1 MKINDI
7 LHVLAK
13 FKENNKEDRSRQSY
27 LEELTDYL
35 MQYYSYNR
43 DLIQLFMT
51 MFNPNELVSFLEA
64 NEAQRQVTIR
74 TNTLKT
80 RRKELAQIL
89 IQRGVNLDTLAEWTK
104 VGLKIYDTK
113 VPIGATP
120 EYLAGHY
127 MLQSASSFLPVIALA
142 PQQNEKILDMAA
154 APGGKTTYIAQL
166 MKNTGVLFAND
177 VKADRN
183 KVFRRN

>member
-64 NEAQRQVTIR
+64 NEAQRPVTIR

-183 KVFRRN
+183 KVF